1 MDEAL
6 LEIRQY
12 TGEGYLP
19 LIDFNTW
26 RVAILRWELALLP
39 ENIDMMERHTQ
50 TDEVFVLLEGQA
62 TLILGGNSD
71 QVDGIHPQALE
82 LCKLYNVKQNTW
94 HTILLSRDVS
104 ILIIENRNT
113 GEGNSEYYELSPQF
127 KKEIISLS
135 MNGCAAPGFGC
146 V

>member
-26 RVAILRWELALLP
+26 RVAILRWEPASLP
-39 ENIDMMERHTQ
+39 ENIDRMERHTQ

-62 TLILGGNSD
+62 TLVLGGNSEK
-71 QVDGIHPQALE
+71 VDGIHPQVLE
-82 LCKLYNVKQNTW
+82 PCKLYNVKQNTW
-94 HTILLSRDVS
+94 HSILLSRDVS
-104 ILIIENRNT
+104 ILIVENRNT
-113 GEGNSEYYELSPQF
+113 GEGNSEYC
-127 KKEIISLS
+127 SLLL
-135 MNGCAAPGFGC
+135 GFQERNQC
-146 V
+146 NE

>member
-1 MDEAL
+1 MDDAL

-26 RVAILRWELALLP
+26 RVAILRWEQASLP
-39 ENIDMMERHTQ
+39 ENIDRMERHTQ

-62 TLILGGNSD
+62 TLVLGGNSD
-71 QVDGIHPQALE
+71 LVDGIQPQALE

-94 HTILLSRDVS
+94 HTVLLSRDVS

-113 GEGNSEYYELSPQF
+113 GEGNSEYCPLITEQ
-127 KKEIISLS
+127 KREILQL
-135 MNGCAAPGFGC
+135 MNNC
-146 V
+146 